1 MNESV
6 GLWALRFQRVGGRT
20 ALHTALL
27 RPGHESNRIAVL
39 DQILSHDISGA
50 GALVNVQ
57 DDMER
62 SPLWYAVKAG
72 FVGCARHL
80 IRAGAL
86 VSMGSMSC
94 LHFGFQGNV
103 FFMFFHFF
111 TIVHN

>member
-1 MNESV
+1 M
-6 GLWALRFQRVGGRT
+6 GGRT

-27 RPGHESNRIAVL
+27 RPGHERNRIAVL
-39 DQILSHDISGA
+39 DQILSHDISGS

-103 FFMFFHFF
+103 SFF
-111 TIVHN
+111 TFLQLDIIYII